1 MTFMQHPIR
10 PLLLLFVSACVALG
24 ANNFGGAAERPAS
37 KIGDGEKDKS
47 DKKVKGDKK
56 DKNDKKADKRAPE
69 VAAGAQWLL
78 TMHGDDGKPQGIWG
92 IGSDGA
98 LTGPLNA
105 PIPDGPAGLVPHN
118 LRGLAPLPDGG
129 FLAMNAYIKDTRI
142 LRFGAKDA
150 NGAYPY
156 LGDFA
161 TAGAAVPAFAH
172 GYQIAIAPDGKVY
185 ASNQDSN
192 TVTCFA
198 GVAQPNAGQP
208 VSLANAVGGAPGV
221 IVPSDKTS
229 AEGINDVRGIAFGP
243 DGLLYVCDR
252 GAGCVSAYDTNT
264 GRRVK
269 VIAES
274 RHGLKRPIQAL
285 FAADG
290 ATMFVGDNGANC
302 VFKVDVASGRVE
314 VFVKKGDAGLTEP
327 SALAIDG
334 GWLYVGSREGKQILR
349 FSLADGKPDGKADGK
364 PFATLPD
371 NPEFLMRLKD

>member
-1 MTFMQHPIR
+1 MLKLLRPIVFASIAAS
-10 PLLLLFVSACVALG
+10 LVLSAP
-24 ANNFGGAAERPAS
+24 ANAHA
-37 KIGDGEKDKS
+37 GDDG
-47 DKKVKGDKK
+47 KK
-56 DKNDKKADKRAPE
+56 DKQDKVERKERKEHDKHGDATAE
-69 VAAGAQWLL
+69 DTTAVHWLL
-78 TMHGDDGKPQGIWG
+78 TMHGSDGKPQGVWG
-92 IGSDGA
+92 LTDQGE

-105 PIPDGPAGLVPHN
+105 PIADGPAGLVPHD
-118 LRGLAPLPDGG
+118 LRGLTPLPDGG

-161 TAGAAVPAFAH
+161 KAGAAVPALAH
-172 GYQIAIAPDGKVY
+172 GYQIAIGPDGKVY

-198 GVAQPNAGQP
+198 GVAQPNAGEP
-208 VSLANAVGGAPGV
+208 VSLAGRAPGV

-229 AEGINDVRGIAFGP
+229 SEGIKDVRGITFGP

-252 GAGCVSAYDTNT
+252 GAGCVSAYDTTT

-269 VIAES
+269 VIAEG

-285 FAADG
+285 FTADG
-290 ATMFVGDNGANC
+290 TTMFVGDNGANC

-314 VFVKKGDAGLTEP
+314 VFVKKGDAGLSEP

-334 GWLYVGSREGKQILR
+334 AWLYVGNRERKQILR
-349 FSLADGKPDGKADGK
+349 FRLADGRADGKADDKADGK

-371 NPEFLMRLKD
+371 NPEFLMRVGG

>member
-1 MTFMQHPIR
+1 
-10 PLLLLFVSACVALG
+10 
-24 ANNFGGAAERPAS
+24 
-37 KIGDGEKDKS
+37 
-47 DKKVKGDKK
+47 
-56 DKNDKKADKRAPE
+56 
-69 VAAGAQWLL
+69 
-78 TMHGDDGKPQGIWG
+78 MHGDDGKPQGIWG
-92 IGSDGA
+92 LGSDGA

-161 TAGAAVPAFAH
+161 TAGAAVPALAH
-172 GYQIAIAPDGKVY
+172 GYQIAIGPNGNVY

-198 GVAQPNAGQP
+198 GVALPNAGQP
-208 VSLANAVGGAPGV
+208 VSLANAAGGAPGV

-252 GAGCVSAYDTNT
+252 GNN
-264 GRRVK
+264 RVQIFK
-269 VIAES
+269 ASDVGKPCANPN
-274 RHGLKRPIQAL
+274 GDVGKC
-285 FAADG
+285 G
-290 ATMFVGDNGANC
+290 FVGEIHVAPQTSGGTSGTVNFSSDPRQSCLYIADLGN
-302 VFKVDVASGRVE
+302 DVV
-314 VFVKKGDAGLTEP
+314 
-327 SALAIDG
+327 
-334 GWLYVGSREGKQILR
+334 
-349 FSLADGKPDGKADGK
+349 
-364 PFATLPD
+364 
-371 NPEFLMRLKD
+371 